1 MVWSLKQSLLGK
13 MLPESLILEKQFW
26 ILNRFCEE
34 IKAKRLVI
42 PENVSLMRT
51 LIYLLLHLIMN
62 SSLLLQKLGI
72 PIKKRQLRFGW
83 VSPLLQ
89 NAGGRSFLPSPRSR
103 FGEFTGSGWPQGFK
117 RQRPLWTDG
126 FCEIIQSE
134 RGRKE
139 GSPFTSRAERAP
151 SRRGDLIQNLCQL
164 YKLVSDFFPRLNRQ
178 A

>member
-1 MVWSLKQSLLGK
+1 MFPELGSQDDRK
-13 MLPESLILEKQFW
+13 VRLYRNTIQALFPADTPLILF
-26 ILNRFCEE
+26 
-34 IKAKRLVI
+34 AG
-42 PENVSLMRT
+42 RT
-51 LIYLLLHLIMN
+51 RTYLLISGTEN
-62 SSLLLQKLGI
+62 
-72 PIKKRQLRFGW
+72 PRRKKRQLRFGW

>member
-72 PIKKRQLRFGW
+72 PIKRMPVR
-83 VSPLLQ
+83 
-89 NAGGRSFLPSPRSR
+89 
-103 FGEFTGSGWPQGFK
+103 
-117 RQRPLWTDG
+117 D
-126 FCEIIQSE
+126 
-134 RGRKE
+134 
-139 GSPFTSRAERAP
+139 
-151 SRRGDLIQNLCQL
+151 
-164 YKLVSDFFPRLNRQ
+164 
-178 A
+178 